1 MFEKFLPAVAST
13 LTDRILK
20 ACGKVV
26 DDVVRLGKKM
36 MREREAGQED
46 RGRVAMWP
54 TMKTFLIKGGCKCEV
69 FCTQELITQ

>member
-1 MFEKFLPAVAST
+1 MFKKFLPAVAST

-26 DDVVRLGKKM
+26 DDVVCLGKKM

-54 TMKTFLIKGGCKCEV
+54 TMKTFSIK
-69 FCTQELITQ
+69 FI

>member
-54 TMKTFLIKGGCKCEV
+54 TMKTFLIK
-69 FCTQELITQ
+69 FI